1 MGLSGRKQKQRIAND
16 PRNLAW
22 SDDAARFGQAYL
34 SKLGWDS
41 TKGLGVGGEGRLSHV
56 KVSQKLDMLG
66 IGAAQQRDPNGIAWK
81 QNKDFEALLERLNGG
96 TAAPGGKVPMAG
108 FDAAREVEAEIEV
121 EVGQKRKRE
130 EDHSVATDESEEDG
144 KKRKREKK
152 EKKEKKRQA
161 KEAAAVDDSQRKSS
175 NKSSAEETA
184 PAEDADS
191 AVVPAPYVPRVKAH
205 RRRVLASKDI
215 ASKSAS
221 SIAEIL
227 GVSRTSSSSATP
239 VPLSAVDSHMGT
251 LTTISDELTK
261 ISTTSVEDYFK
272 ARLLAKSKLSTST
285 AVATSSEAPS
295 TESPADP
302 YSEMEFAPRRGIGA
316 TSAFTSMT
324 PAEPDAE
331 ANRIGLSAFSMLRT
345 SAFLNASTSFQLPS
359 VSEQA
364 LDSPSL
370 PTGEEE
376 AAPAANVSNDDS
388 GSKKR
393 KRSQGELES
402 VEVIE
407 EVKKSKKNKKEKKEE
422 REKKCRSIDAD
433 GVLSSETKEERKA
446 RRKAEKVLAKASS
459 PPLAERTAGDSVDPT
474 TPDPSLSLPEEKTLT
489 KEQRKA
495 ARAERKSEKERKR
508 QLKAA
513 SQQDTS

>member
-34 SKLGWDS
+34 SKLGWDPS
-41 TKGLGVGGEGRLSHV
+41 QGLGVGGEGRLSHV

-96 TAAPGGKVPMAG
+96 TAAAGGKVPMAG
-108 FDAAREVEAEIEV
+108 FDAAREVEAEIPVVEV

-130 EDHSVATDESEEDG
+130 ENSDAVDQSDDDEKRR
-144 KKRKREKK
+144 KKEKK
-152 EKKEKKRQA
+152 EKKEKKRKA
-161 KEAAAVDDSQRKSS
+161 KDPAEADDSKRKASQSSPEETIASEAAVIVA
-175 NKSSAEETA
+175 
-184 PAEDADS
+184 
-191 AVVPAPYVPRVKAH
+191 PAPYVPRVKAH

-227 GVSRTSSSSATP
+227 GVSRTPSSSSTP
-239 VPLSAVDSHMGT
+239 VPLSAVDLYMGA

-261 ISTTSVEDYFK
+261 TSATSVEDYFK

-285 AVATSSEAPS
+285 IITPSSE

-302 YSEMEFAPRRGIGA
+302 YSEMDAAPRRGIGA
-316 TSAFTSMT
+316 SSLSTSMT

-359 VSEQA
+359 VSEQHVS
-364 LDSPSL
+364 DSSSL
-370 PTGEEE
+370 PTGGEGG
-376 AAPAANVSNDDS
+376 APSADVSSDDS
-388 GSKKR
+388 SSKKR
-393 KRSQGELES
+393 KRSQGNSGS
-402 VEVIE
+402 VEDGPTVVE
-407 EVKKSKKNKKEKKEE
+407 EVVKKSKKDKKEKKE
-422 REKKCRSIDAD
+422 KKLRTTDAA
-433 GVLSSETKEERKA
+433 GVLSSETKKERKA
-446 RRKAEKVLAKASS
+446 RRKAEKASAKGS
-459 PPLAERTAGDSVDPT
+459 PLAEASAEEVSTDSI
-474 TPDPSLSLPEEKTLT
+474 TPAPSSLVPEAETLT

-495 ARAERKSEKERKR
+495 AKAERKSEKQWKR

-513 SQQDTS
+513 S

>member
-34 SKLGWDS
+34 SKLGWDP
-41 TKGLGVGGEGRLSHV
+41 TQGLGVGGEGRLSHV

-96 TAAPGGKVPMAG
+96 TAAAGGKVPMAG
-108 FDAAREVEAEIEV
+108 FDAAREVEAETPVVDV

-130 EDHSVATDESEEDG
+130 EDSDVVEESDDE
-144 KKRKREKK
+144 KRRKK
-152 EKKEKKRQA
+152 EKKEKRRKA
-161 KEAAAVDDSQRKSS
+161 KEAAEADGSKRKSS
-175 NKSSAEETA
+175 KSSPEETIA
-184 PAEDADS
+184 SEAADTIV
-191 AVVPAPYVPRVKAH
+191 APAPYVPRVKAH

-227 GVSRTSSSSATP
+227 GVSRAPSSPSTP
-239 VPLSAVDSHMGT
+239 VPLSAVDSHMGA

-261 ISTTSVEDYFK
+261 TSTTSVEDYFK

-285 AVATSSEAPS
+285 VITPSSEN
-295 TESPADP
+295 ESPVDP
-302 YSEMEFAPRRGIGA
+302 YSEMDAAPRRGIGA
-316 TSAFTSMT
+316 SSLSTSLTQ
-324 PAEPDAE
+324 AEPDAE

-359 VSEQA
+359 VSEQQIS
-364 LDSPSL
+364 DSSSL
-370 PTGEEE
+370 PTGGEE
-376 AAPAANVSNDDS
+376 AAPAADVSS
-388 GSKKR
+388 GNSNPKKR
-393 KRSQGELES
+393 RRNQDNSES
-402 VEVIE
+402 VEDGSTMVE
-407 EVKKSKKNKKEKKEE
+407 DVMKKSKKDKKDKKEKKE
-422 REKKCRSIDAD
+422 KKIRTIDAA
-433 GVLSSETKEERKA
+433 LTSETKEERKA
-446 RRKAEKVLAKASS
+446 RHKAEKASAKESYS
-459 PPLAERTAGDSVDPT
+459 PPAEASKEKIRTDPT
-474 TPDPSLSLPEEKTLT
+474 TPAHPSLEPQAETLT

-495 ARAERKSEKERKR
+495 AKAERKSEKERKR

-513 SQQDTS
+513 S